1 MSGEADTERN
11 PYRMVSWAN
20 SGYLALLIVRSVV
33 VIEEVFRIGGR
44 HFSPPMMDAGIAFWG
59 IGTLE
64 SWVVD
69 RWSKR
74 ILAREIAKI
83 KAKCVTGAED
93 QDE

>member
-1 MSGEADTERN
+1 MSTRTDAERN

-20 SGYLALLIVRSVV
+20 SGCLALLIIGSAVI
-33 VIEEVFRIGGR
+33 IEEGFRMGGC
-44 HFSPPMMDAGIAFWG
+44 HFSPMMSAGIVFWAL
-59 IGTLE
+59 GTLG

-83 KAKCVTGAED
+83 KAKCVMAAE
-93 QDE
+93 ERG